1 MNEPI
6 SYEQKVKV
14 INSIAREM
22 DDRMKIP
29 VTRLKVC
36 AYIRVSTNYMEQ
48 EESYESQKAY
58 YEQYIKSNP
67 SYEFVGVY
75 GDEGIT
81 GTQIK
86 NRDDFQ
92 RMITDAING
101 KIDLIICKSIS
112 RFLRNTEQTLRYV
125 RLLREKNVTIWFEK
139 ENIRTDDTSGELL
152 LTIMSSMAQQE
163 SVSHSGNVKIG
174 LKNKMER
181 GIMVGKQRCLGYD
194 VDKENNTLVI
204 IPEEAEIVRFI
215 YERYLEGYGSKVVAR
230 MLQERGYKNR
240 SGNTTWSEGTVKQIV
255 KNVKYKGSLLQG
267 QTMTVDV
274 LTHRRIKNMGERP
287 MYYIEDHHPPIVT
300 KEAWEA
306 ANKMLNERAQKN
318 PNYNTRAKIS
328 GHLALSDK
336 VECGACGGNATRRK
350 WHSGKNSEK
359 AAWMCSI
366 YIRKGK
372 KYCPDVKG
380 IPEQLIKDAFVDAF
394 NGLCINNEAIIS
406 EFLKRTEK
414 VLKNQNDEKELEM
427 VYTDI
432 NKMKKKIDALIEM
445 RLEGNI
451 DKETYNNKYG
461 LLKLQLDELQ
471 QKQYE
476 LENVVESLEDTQ
488 TRIRKFQKYFQEN
501 QPLKEFDNVV
511 FRYSINKVILGGRD
525 ENGWNPYLLTFI
537 FNDDVTTKKVVL
549 KGSNK
554 TTIIT
559 PGDIMKKT
567 LIIAEYMRSA
577 RLSSYSRD
585 SDNFMGLKYQTEIKI
600 KIGI

>member
-1 MNEPI
+1 MEGPI
-6 SYEQKVKV
+6 SQEKQVQI
-14 INSIAREM
+14 INSIKREM
-22 DDRMKIP
+22 DNRMKIP
-29 VTRLKVC
+29 VHRIRVC
-36 AYIRVSTNYMEQ
+36 AYVRVSTHYTEQ

-67 SYEFVGVY
+67 AYEFVGIY

-81 GTQIK
+81 GTMVK

-92 RMITDAING
+92 RMITDAVNG

-125 RLLREKNVTIWFEK
+125 RLLREKNVAIWFEK
-139 ENIRTDDTSGELL
+139 ENIRTDDVSGELL
-152 LTIMSSMAQQE
+152 LTIMSSIAQQE
-163 SVSHSGNVKIG
+163 SISHSGNVRIG

-215 YERYLEGYGSKVVAR
+215 YERYLEGYGSRVVAK
-230 MLQERGYKNR
+230 MLQDRGYKTR
-240 SGNTTWSEGTVKQIV
+240 SGNDEWSEGTVKQII
-255 KNVKYKGSLLQG
+255 KNVKYKGALLQG
-267 QTMTVDV
+267 QTMTVDT

-287 MYYIEDHHPPIVT
+287 MFYIEDHHPPIIT

-306 ANKMLNERAQKN
+306 ANKMLNERALKN
-318 PNYNTRAKIS
+318 PNYNTRAKVS

-359 AAWMCSI
+359 AAWMCSA

-380 IPEQLIKDAFVDAF
+380 IPEQLIKDAFVDVF
-394 NGLCINNEAIIS
+394 NNLCVNNQSIVD
-406 EFLKRTEK
+406 EFIKRAEK
-414 VLKNQNDEKELEM
+414 VLKNQNDEQELEM
-427 VYTDI
+427 VYTGVQ
-432 NKMKKKIDALIEM
+432 KVQKKIDALVEM
-445 RLEGNI
+445 RLEGTI
-451 DKETYNNKYG
+451 DKEMYNNKYG
-461 LLKLQLDELQ
+461 LLKIELENLK

-476 LENVVESLEDTQ
+476 LENILECTEDTKA
-488 TRIRKFQKYFQEN
+488 RVLRFQKFFQDSK
-501 QPLKEFDNVV
+501 PLDEFDNVI
-511 FRYSINKVILGGRD
+511 FRYAIDKVILGGRD
-525 ENGWNPYLLTFI
+525 EDGWNPYLLTFI
-537 FNDDVTTKKVVL
+537 FNDGVTTKKVCL
-549 KGSNK
+549 KGSNQ
-554 TTIIT
+554 TADIT
-559 PGDIMKKT
+559 PRETTKKNV
-567 LIIAEYMRSA
+567 IIAEFMRTA
-577 RLSSYSRD
+577 RLTRYD
-585 SDNFMGLKYQTEIKI
+585 KNSDNYMGMRYQTNIKI